1 MLIFSTSNWI
11 DLGAAI
17 ATMFGVG
24 VAPYT
29 NHQSLKTSQKLTFL
43 QDRSRLF
50 LEAEEFRQAIEDEED
65 LMTAEPAIMNPVR
78 FHYMINTPSLYY
90 LAKLIPNPIDI
101 RGPSP
106 LDDKE
111 AQKEFLVKKS
121 GIIQDAQMCEFLFD
135 PPENDVI
142 ATFLRAYM
150 DLLDGRRHY
159 DIFSK
164 NVTKALDDYNQWHDK
179 EKLTND
185 VYLNQC
191 TNEKEIRKKYLEEP
205 ASNLQIRFKNYLQI
219 RQKLQKKLR
228 CNR

>member
-1 MLIFSTSNWI
+1 MFNLSISNWI

-17 ATMFGVG
+17 ATTLGVF
-24 VAPYT
+24 VALH
-29 NHQSLKTSQKLTFL
+29 NNNQSLKRSQKLKLL

-50 LEAEEFRQAIEDEED
+50 LEAEEFRQAIEDQKD
-65 LMTAEPAIMNPVR
+65 SIVAEPASMNPVR

-121 GIIQDAQMCEFLFD
+121 GVIQDAQMCEFLFD
-135 PPENDVI
+135 PPENNVI
-142 ATFLRAYM
+142 ATFLREYM
-150 DLLDGRRHY
+150 NLLDGRRHY

-164 NVTKALDDYNQWHDK
+164 DVIKTIDDYNRRHVK

-185 VYLNQC
+185 VYLNQY
-191 TNEKEIRKKYLEEP
+191 TNEKEVRKKYLEEP
-205 ASNLQIRFKNYLQI
+205 ASNLRKGFDEYVKIC
-219 RQKLQKKLR
+219 QKLQKQIKV
-228 CNR
+228 